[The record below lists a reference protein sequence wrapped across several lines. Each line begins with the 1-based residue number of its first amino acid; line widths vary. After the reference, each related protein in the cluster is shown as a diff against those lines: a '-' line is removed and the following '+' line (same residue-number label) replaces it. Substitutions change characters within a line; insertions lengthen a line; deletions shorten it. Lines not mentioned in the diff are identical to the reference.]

1 MIDFL
6 RKISL
11 KAFHEIS
18 EIAESPDLLF
28 ANDPQQYEA
37 EARYN
42 FYTIQRLNKLI
53 RRGKLPLNECEQ
65 LIGFIEHSWSSYLS
79 SHYPGKSFVFYC
91 WGDYQIPA
99 IRVSVVSFYEGTELP
114 FRCVLEKVNDIS
126 KVLSQYVDVVKGEEI
141 QDKVSEVTEEV
152 SSEESDN
159 DAYKLMVYSK
169 RIIC

>member
-6 RKISL
+6 RDKGL

-18 EIAESPDLLF
+18 EIAECPDLLF
-28 ANDPQQYEA
+28 SNDKQQYQA

-53 RRGKLPLNECEQ
+53 RKGKLSLNEFEQ
-65 LIGFIEHSWSSYLS
+65 LISFIEDSWSSYLS
-79 SHYPGKSFVFYC
+79 RHYPGKSFVFYC

-99 IRVSVVSFYEGTELP
+99 LRVSVVSFYEGIELP

-126 KVLSQYVDVVKGEEI
+126 QVLSHYADIVKAESI
-141 QDKVSEVTEEV
+141 EVLEAAEEV
-152 SSEESDN
+152 SSSESDN
-159 DAYKLMVYSK
+159 NPYKLMVYSK
-169 RIIC
+169 RMIC